1 MKLGDEMNT
10 IDELLYYCRESEP
23 VGAVLLSGEWGC
35 GKTYLVDHELKA
47 ILDGEAV
54 ILRISLFGITR
65 PEEIHDAVK
74 SAWMETYYRIKG
86 LDSIVKNVKKFKRV
100 VETAQIL
107 PEPLKG
113 ILATDPADF
122 FSAKNKIDDKYVVLV
137 FDDLERCQ
145 MNSVDVL
152 GIINDYCENGQYHT
166 IIVANQEKIVQRTV
180 QYIPDYKKIVHT
192 VITSMKYENSE
203 YKAFIESCESG
214 SIALRHIPSRIKLLR
229 IMDIDDSV
237 LQDGF
242 SDFLVMAYSG
252 NLTLEE
258 YVRLVENSCW
268 ARKYQCPLPESID
281 WSKVNTGVDL
291 VIGKIK
297 ETLPEGQILH
307 LFIDKKQREYFTNDE
322 WSTYERIAQFS
333 FGNELMFLKN
343 RKLYID
349 KMNELGVD
357 AFLFVQ
363 NKRFDLFDEEM
374 ARVTALAFTR
384 EHNMGKD
391 QFRWMIEIQFHCY
404 PSDRW
409 RSLVLLM
416 HDSSNA

>member
-113 ILATDPADF
+113 ILATDSADF
-122 FSAKNKIDDKYVVLV
+122 LSAKNKIDDKYVVLV

-166 IIVANQEKIVQRTV
+166 IIVANQEKIRTKQEPTVTGEIQFSNAGDATEKGNIRTAQVMLNVPAAAEQGELSYAEIKEKIVQRTV

-214 SIALRHIPSRIKLLR
+214 LLELFAPDR
-229 IMDIDDSV
+229 DDLDSV
-237 LQDGF
+237 YT
-242 SDFLVMAYSG
+242 S
-252 NLTLEE
+252 
-258 YVRLVENSCW
+258 
-268 ARKYQCPLPESID
+268 
-281 WSKVNTGVDL
+281 
-291 VIGKIK
+291 
-297 ETLPEGQILH
+297 
-307 LFIDKKQREYFTNDE
+307 
-322 WSTYERIAQFS
+322 
-333 FGNELMFLKN
+333 
-343 RKLYID
+343 
-349 KMNELGVD
+349 
-357 AFLFVQ
+357 
-363 NKRFDLFDEEM
+363 
-374 ARVTALAFTR
+374 
-384 EHNMGKD
+384 
-391 QFRWMIEIQFHCY
+391 
-404 PSDRW
+404 
-409 RSLVLLM
+409 
-416 HDSSNA
+416 